1 MHIDIITVLPELL
14 EGPLNHS
21 ILKRAQDKKLAEI
34 VVHNLRDYST
44 NKHRR
49 VDDYPFGGSAGM
61 VMQVEPIDRIISKLK
76 SERNYDEIIYTSPDG
91 ETFNQPMA
99 NTLSLCQN
107 LIILCGQY
115 RLPHSR
121 TSDYQRNIN
130 RRLCPYRR
138 RISGCHNIGCHNTA
152 YTRRNRRRTIG
163 FIGFFPR
170 QFISTARIY
179 TTGRI

>member
-99 NTLSLCQN
+99 NSLSL
-107 LIILCGQY
+107 
-115 RLPHSR
+115 
-121 TSDYQRNIN
+121 
-130 RRLCPYRR
+130 
-138 RISGCHNIGCHNTA
+138 
-152 YTRRNRRRTIG
+152 
-163 FIGFFPR
+163 
-170 QFISTARIY
+170 
-179 TTGRI
+179 